1 MFDML
6 GATFGATL
14 AGCLML
20 IGASGAAVYFFMRR
34 KHDAEQHQ
42 QEIERQKISFEQMQT
57 IISEEIRNV
66 HELVT
71 VRKTFTSVVSFAD
84 DKKIPLLGVHMPGSD
99 RKFLMDYSG
108 TITFGCDL
116 EAIRFE
122 RDEESGRVRIVV
134 PPSQILDM
142 YADVNSFKIHHHDEG
157 ILADNIELE
166 HQKDLIAADLE
177 AHKQRALQE
186 GILNRANEN
195 VQQMLTAIIA
205 RRGISQSFDV
215 EIVFAN
221 QSDIKSLNA
230 PHNS

>member
-1 MFDML
+1 M
-6 GATFGATL
+6 TL
-14 AGCLML
+14 AGCLIL
-20 IGASGAAVYFFMRR
+20 VGAVGAAVYFFMRR

-108 TITFGCDL
+108 TISCGCDL